1 MDPGSS
7 TELITLKPWCTGKQ
21 LPLGFSVLGHKI
33 MEIEKYIIRYKIGND
48 IPINPEWIRD
58 QVKAAVAELQ
68 AKIDKKNLHGQHVLT
83 LE

>member
-1 MDPGSS
+1 
-7 TELITLKPWCTGKQ
+7 
-21 LPLGFSVLGHKI
+21 
-33 MEIEKYIIRYKIGND
+33 MEVEKYIITYKVGND
-48 IPINPEWIRD
+48 IPIYPGWIRD

>member
-1 MDPGSS
+1 MDVL
-7 TELITLKPWCTGKQ
+7 ECKIT
-21 LPLGFSVLGHKI
+21 
-33 MEIEKYIIRYKIGND
+33 YKVGND
-48 IPINPEWIRD
+48 IPIYPGWIRD